1 MVAYGEVN
9 DIVTRYVN
17 LIQKVKKKS
26 KQEQLEYKR
35 IKIQQ
40 QRNKEVDD
48 SVIQKEKRPTSLLA
62 MIGIM
67 SVAWIYIL
75 LFQVGIL

>member
-9 DIVTRYVN
+9 DIVARYVN

-48 SVIQKEKRPTSLLA
+48 SVIQKEKDQ
-62 MIGIM
+62 
-67 SVAWIYIL
+67 
-75 LFQVGIL
+75 QVY